1 MLQCSYHGGVD
12 VAAVS
17 PVPGILIIAHAPLAS
32 ALCACAEHVYCSA
45 PRRLEGLDVP
55 ADADTQLVLQQAA
68 AAIARLARD
77 DGEVLVL
84 ADAAG
89 ATPCNTARRLV
100 FDAAGP
106 ARLRLVGGVNLPM
119 LLRTLCYQHE
129 KLDDLMARALEGG
142 RRAIAEIEPAE
153 PAGTDPTGLARPAQS
168 DCATPTNP
176 VTCPESS
183 C

>member
-1 MLQCSYHGGVD
+1 M
-12 VAAVS
+12 
-17 PVPGILIIAHAPLAS
+17 
-32 ALCACAEHVYCSA
+32 
-45 PRRLEGLDVP
+45 P
-55 ADADTQLVLQQAA
+55 ADADPQTVLSQAA
-68 AAIARLARD
+68 DAIARLARD

-106 ARLRLVGGVNLPM
+106 ARLRLIGGVNLPM
-119 LLRTLCYQHE
+119 LLRSLCYQHE
-129 KLDDLMARALEGG
+129 NLDELMARAIEGG

-153 PAGTDPTGLARPAQS
+153 PVAADPTGLASPASAASPAPIQ
-168 DCATPTNP
+168 P
-176 VTCPESS
+176 CPDSS